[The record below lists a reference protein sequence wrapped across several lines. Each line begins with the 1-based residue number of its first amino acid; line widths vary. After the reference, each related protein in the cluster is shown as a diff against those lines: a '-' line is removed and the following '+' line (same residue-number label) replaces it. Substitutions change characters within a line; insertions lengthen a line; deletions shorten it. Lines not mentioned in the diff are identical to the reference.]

1 MDVNEVNQI
10 LFDNGDRRRF
20 TQETPILPEV
30 WYRLASQPDARHD
43 LLITPLNTVPAHHLL
58 LKLLELLPPDAAI
71 PAEPVALRGFVA
83 IRLTFD
89 EIMDFV
95 LPRTEWAS
103 DAVERWR
110 KGQVSF
116 GTADPPRRTAGKRA
130 AKPRGSDREIRRI
143 FDLIA
148 AILTD
153 RQARRDGDVAPLSPA
168 PPQLEALGL
177 RLMQDIA
184 GRLPA
189 EPKSLIWRVTMNRPL
204 DLTDEQARS
213 TVKGDAAFRVFDV
226 RCDTITWGVIDSGI
240 DASHPAFNDQGPG
253 KCRVVKT
260 YDFASLRALLN
271 TGYRNRP
278 GDNPQLEVSRKL
290 AGIGTRQEGE
300 TLLANAHRALE
311 TDSMDWRSIEALIVR
326 PDPPPPLD
334 GHGTHVAGIIGA
346 NWREQDNT
354 PIVVGLCP
362 DINLYDFRILAGNDD
377 DTEFAVIAALQF
389 VRYLN
394 TRNQHIAVHG
404 LNLSLSIPHV
414 VENYACGRTPVCEEC
429 ERLVG
434 SGVSVVAAAGNQ
446 GYHGFTTAKGAFNG
460 YSTLSITDPGNAETV
475 ITVGATHKREPHAYG
490 ISYFSSRG
498 PTADGRA
505 KPDLVAPGER
515 IRSTLPDGEYGPLDG
530 TSQAAPHV
538 SGAAALLMARFP
550 ELIGEPLRVKQL
562 LCDSATDLGRE
573 RAFQGH
579 GLLDILRALQSF

>member
-1 MDVNEVNQI
+1 MNAEDVNRI
-10 LFDNGDRRRF
+10 LFDNGPRQRF

-30 WYRLASQPDARHD
+30 WYHLADEPDARHD

-58 LKLLELLPPDAAI
+58 LQLLDLLKPKAAI
-71 PAEPVALRGFVA
+71 AASPVALRGFVA

-89 EIMDFV
+89 EVIDYV
-95 LPRTEWAS
+95 LPRTEWAR
-103 DAVERWR
+103 DAVDRWHQ
-110 KGQVSF
+110 GQVSF
-116 GTADPPRRTAGKRA
+116 GQGDAAPKAAPGAPRA
-130 AKPRGSDREIRRI
+130 SDREIRRI
-143 FDLIA
+143 FRLIA
-148 AILTD
+148 AIMID
-153 RQARRDGDVAPLSPA
+153 REAKRGKHPGAPAEAELD
-168 PPQLEALGL
+168 ALGL
-177 RLMQDIA
+177 RLMQKIDKQLTEGKA
-184 GRLPA
+184 H
-189 EPKSLIWRVTMNRPL
+189 KDWVSIWRVTRNRPL
-204 DLTDEQARS
+204 GLSDEQARS
-213 TVKGDAAFRVFDV
+213 TVKGDAAYRLFDV
-226 RCDTITWGVIDSGI
+226 RCGSITWGVIDSGI
-240 DASHPAFNDQGPG
+240 DSTHPAFNDGG
-253 KCRVVKT
+253 TCRVT
-260 YDFASLRALLN
+260 GTFDLASLRALLN
-271 TGYRNRP
+271 TGYRKKP
-278 GDNPQLEVSRKL
+278 GDNPQLKISCEL
-290 AGIGTRQEGE
+290 AGIDLAAGTE
-300 TLLANAHRALE
+300 LLAAAHRALE
-311 TDSMDWRSIEALIVR
+311 TDSMDWRSIEQLITR
-326 PDPPPPLD
+326 PNPPPPID

-346 NWREQDNT
+346 NWREQDGT

-362 DINLYDFRILAGNDD
+362 DINLYDLRILAADSE

-394 TRNQHIAVHG
+394 VRNQHIAVHG
-404 LNLSLSIPHV
+404 LNLSLSIPHI

-446 GYHGFTTAKGAFNG
+446 GYHGFTTDKGAFNG
-460 YSTLSITDPGNAETV
+460 YSTLSITDPGNAEAV

-490 ISYFSSRG
+490 VSYFSSRG

-550 ELIGEPLRVKQL
+550 ELIGEPQRIKQL

-579 GLLDILRALQSF
+579 GLLDILRALQSY